1 MLSRVADGLY
11 WMSRYMER
19 SDGILRMLK
28 MNYASS
34 QDDITGFSWERVLK
48 IFTSL
53 EESEAKA
60 IAYQSRE
67 VLQFMVTDKDNP
79 NSIYNIVTKA
89 RENARSVQDHIP
101 KELWQCLNDFY
112 HIARNERLAEWIN
125 TEDPITVLDDLIK
138 QCLLYYGTSD
148 ITMARGEENAFMN
161 LGKFL
166 ERGIQSSEILNVN
179 FSMLNHDGNEVS
191 DITYWKYLLLSLSG
205 LQLYLKTYRS
215 GFESRNVIEQII
227 LNNQFPRSVSYS
239 ISRLHI
245 YFRRLKSERNAAS
258 YNEVEFLIGKL
269 ASKVQ
274 YSTAEA
280 ILQQGLP
287 ANLAEITRQLNG
299 IGSALNQKYFA
310 YS

>member
-53 EESEAKA
+53 EEAERKA

-79 NSIYNIVTKA
+79 NSVFNIVTKA

-112 HIARNERLAEWIN
+112 HIVRNERLSEWIN

-148 ITMARGEENAFMN
+148 ITMARGEGYAFMN

-179 FSMLNHDGNEVS
+179 FSKLDYDANEVT
-191 DITYWKYLLLSLSG
+191 DITYWKYLLLSISG

-269 ASKVQ
+269 SSKLQ

-287 ANLAEITRQLNG
+287 AYLAEITRQLNG

-310 YS
+310 SS

>member
-1 MLSRVADGLY
+1 MLSRVADSLY

-34 QDDITGFSWERVLK
+34 QDDIIEFSWKRVLK
-48 IFTSL
+48 IFTFL
-53 EESEAKA
+53 EESEAEA
-60 IAYQSRE
+60 IAHQSRE
-67 VLQFMVTDKDNP
+67 VLQFMVTDRENP
-79 NSIYNIVTKA
+79 NSVYNIVTKA
-89 RENARSVQDHIP
+89 RENARSVQDHIS

-112 HIARNERLAEWIN
+112 HIVRNERLVQWLN

-138 QCLLYYGTSD
+138 QCLLYYGTAD
-148 ITMARGEENAFMN
+148 ITMARGEGNAFMN
-161 LGKFL
+161 IGKFL
-166 ERGIQSSEILNVN
+166 ERGIQSSDILNVN
-179 FSMLNHDGNEVS
+179 FSMLSHNGNATT
-191 DITYWKYLLLSLSG
+191 DITYWKYLLLSISG
-205 LQLYLKTYRS
+205 YQLYLKTYRS
-215 GFESRNVIEQII
+215 GFESRNVIEQVI
-227 LNNQFPRSVSYS
+227 LNSQFPRSVSYS

-245 YFRRLKSERNAAS
+245 YFRRLKSERNASS

-287 ANLAEITRQLNG
+287 AYLAEITQQLKG
-299 IGSALNQKYFA
+299 IGIALNQKYFA

>member
-67 VLQFMVTDKDNP
+67 VLQFMVTDKDNS
-79 NSIYNIVTKA
+79 NSVFNIVTKA

-112 HIARNERLAEWIN
+112 HIVRNERLEEWIN
-125 TEDPITVLDDLIK
+125 MEDPITVLDDLIK

-148 ITMARGEENAFMN
+148 ITMARGEGNAFMN

-179 FSMLNHDGNEVS
+179 FSMLNHDGNEVA
-191 DITYWKYLLLSLSG
+191 DITYWKYLLLSISG

-245 YFRRLKSERNAAS
+245 YFRRLKSERNADS

-287 ANLAEITRQLNG
+287 NYLAEITRQLNG